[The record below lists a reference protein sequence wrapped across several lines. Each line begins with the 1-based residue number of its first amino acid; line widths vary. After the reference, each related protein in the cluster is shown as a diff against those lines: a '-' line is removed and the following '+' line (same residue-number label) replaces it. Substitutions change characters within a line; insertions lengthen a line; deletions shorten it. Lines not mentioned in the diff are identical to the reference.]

1 MPGWPFR
8 RGPAKL
14 RAQSSA
20 VTQSGSWLPSSFF
33 ATTGLQSNVSGSALT
48 ASIPGSTIY
57 VGLSSTPT
65 TDYTADILIDGIDQ
79 GTVSPVSDY
88 PGEKDVPEPYG
99 FRFVVGGDR
108 DAVHTVQVVC
118 NDPGTSGCYVDWI
131 GGNGVA
137 ARPNLPP
144 YVWTGVT
151 YHTLQDN
158 SDTIFA
164 TKNEIVRTVEQ
175 QLESDGLAI
184 RVADV
189 ASLFYGPALPQCV
202 FDGIHPGLCGNQIE
216 ETVWLSA
223 MSYLA
228 TEAQR
233 IDLSQVSQAVV
244 GTPLS
249 LKATATSGLPVTYS
263 VVSGPGSVSQ
273 GQLTAQQAGAIV
285 IQADQAGDSTV
296 LPAASVQV
304 SVTALF
310 PTTTVLSSSLS
321 SADFG
326 TSITLNAAVSDSSP
340 VTVGTVSFYAG
351 PALLGTRPVGNNGI
365 ATLTIATLP
374 GGTDFLT
381 ASYSGSSQF
390 ASSTSSPIGIDI
402 KLPDFRIAVLSPS
415 FSVKHSHS
423 VSTSLI
429 VTPLNGFN
437 QALALS
443 CTGLPVGASCSF
455 LAPVAQSNGTLMI
468 PLTIHTGSV
477 TKQSAASQLDR
488 RIYASIPLALFF
500 WLRRRKRQSSH
511 VLQSGVVLI
520 VIATA
525 FAMLSACSA
534 RFRPIASTATIT
546 AQSQTGIVHTT
557 ELTLTIH

>member
-1 MPGWPFR
+1 
-8 RGPAKL
+8 
-14 RAQSSA
+14 
-20 VTQSGSWLPSSFF
+20 
-33 ATTGLQSNVSGSALT
+33 
-48 ASIPGSTIY
+48 
-57 VGLSSTPT
+57 
-65 TDYTADILIDGIDQ
+65 
-79 GTVSPVSDY
+79 
-88 PGEKDVPEPYG
+88 
-99 FRFVVGGDR
+99 
-108 DAVHTVQVVC
+108 
-118 NDPGTSGCYVDWI
+118 
-131 GGNGVA
+131 
-137 ARPNLPP
+137 
-144 YVWTGVT
+144 
-151 YHTLQDN
+151 
-158 SDTIFA
+158 
-164 TKNEIVRTVEQ
+164 VRTVEQ

-184 RVADV
+184 RVADI

-233 IDLSQVSQAVV
+233 IDLSQVSQAIV

-285 IQADQAGDSTV
+285 IQVDQAGNSTV
-296 LPAASVQV
+296 LPAASVQF

-310 PTTTVLSSSLS
+310 PTTTVLSSSVS

-326 TSITLNAAVSDSSP
+326 AAITLNAAVSYSSP
-340 VTVGTVSFYAG
+340 VTAGTVSFYAG
-351 PALLGTRPVGNNGI
+351 ATLLGTSPVGNNGI

-374 GGTDFLT
+374 AGTDSLTASYSGTAQFTSSTSASISVTALFPTTTVLSSSVSSADFGAAITLNAAVSYSSPVTVGTVSFYAGATLLGTSPVGTNGIATLTIATLPAGTDPLT

-390 ASSTSSPIGIDI
+390 ASSTSAPIGIEI

-415 FSVKHSHS
+415 LSVKHSHS

-429 VTPLNGFN
+429 VTPVNGFN

-468 PLTIHTGSV
+468 PLTITTGSV
-477 TKQSAASQLDR
+477 TKQSAAYQLNR
-488 RIYASIPLALFF
+488 PIYASIPLAFVF
-500 WLRRRKRQSSH
+500 WLRRRRRSSRI
-511 VLQSGVVLI
+511 LQSGVALI
-520 VIATA
+520 VLAIA
-525 FAMLSACSA
+525 FALLSACSA
-534 RFRPIASTATIT
+534 WFRPIAGTATIT
-546 AQSQTGIVHTT
+546 AHSQTGIVRTT